1 MSGLTAWERW
11 ELNSLDDKAPTPAGS
26 TQAPSTNGPNAPTVE
41 ELDRIRQAAQEEG
54 YSAGYA
60 AGRAAAQEEASHI
73 ARAAAS
79 LDGSLASFDQ
89 QVGEELVALA
99 LEIARQVLRHEIAA
113 KPEAILEVVREALL
127 QLPHQHAAIYLN
139 PADAALVR
147 TNVGE
152 ALSHAGH
159 RIHEDASLK
168 PGDCFVETGGSQLD
182 ATVATRWRRVVESL
196 GLDAAW
202 TDKEEP

>member
-1 MSGLTAWERW
+1 MSNLTAWERW
-11 ELNSLDDKAPTPAGS
+11 ELNSLDEKTPAPGGS
-26 TQAPSTNGPNAPTVE
+26 SPAAAANVPAAPTVE
-41 ELDRIRQAAQEEG
+41 ELDRIRQDAQEEG

-73 ARAAAS
+73 ARATAS
-79 LDGSLASFDQ
+79 LDASMAAFDQ
-89 QVGEELVALA
+89 HVGEELVALA
-99 LEIARQVLRHEIAA
+99 LEIARQVLRREIAA
-113 KPEAILEVVREALL
+113 RPEAILDVVREALL

-168 PGDCFVETGGSQLD
+168 RGDCIVETGGSQLD

-202 TDKEEP
+202 TEPDEP